1 MAALFRKILCP
12 VDFNDNSMA
21 ALDLACKLAE
31 QNDVPLCVMHVV
43 PFPIAASEIGP
54 LPSESL
60 PEWERGALVKL
71 EEIAEKRIP
80 KTINCQV
87 MSRSGQPVEVI
98 VSSEAELGADLV
110 VMATHGRGRS
120 AVGHFFMGSVAERV
134 VRESAC
140 PVLVVPPR

>member
-1 MAALFRKILCP
+1 MAGLFSKILCP
-12 VDFNDNSMA
+12 VDFDDNSLA
-21 ALDLACKLAE
+21 ALDMACKLAE

-71 EEIAEKRIP
+71 EKIAQERIP
-80 KTINCQV
+80 KTLKCDIL
-87 MSRSGQPVEVI
+87 SRSGQPVEVI
-98 VSSEAELGADLV
+98 VGSETELGADLV
-110 VMATHGRGRS
+110 VMATHGRNRS

-134 VRESAC
+134 VRESIC